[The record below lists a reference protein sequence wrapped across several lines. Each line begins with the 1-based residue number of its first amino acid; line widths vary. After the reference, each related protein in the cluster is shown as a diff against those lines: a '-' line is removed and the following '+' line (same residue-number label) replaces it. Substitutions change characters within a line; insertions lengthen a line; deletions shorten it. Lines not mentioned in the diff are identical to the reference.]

1 MVFVSLTI
9 CDYVSAMFMQF
20 RFQLPDGALKI
31 VCFSTAK
38 SAELKRQLRFGLD
51 RILKF
56 LLSFFVFF
64 YSLLISSSFFFLEEW
79 FHAFLGRL
87 LLPSENRHSKEKPAH
102 CFFFLLLFLFHISS
116 FIPFFFPSFFSFI
129 LSRPISFPGV
139 VVLSSLNRRNK
150 SFVS

>member
-64 YSLLISSSFFFLEEW
+64 YYLLISSSFFFWKSGSTHFWADCYCPRKIGIQRKSRPIVFSFFSYSFSISRHL
-79 FHAFLGRL
+79 FL
-87 LLPSENRHSKEKPAH
+87 
-102 CFFFLLLFLFHISS
+102 FFFLL
-116 FIPFFFPSFFSFI
+116 FFFLHSFSPHFFSG
-129 LSRPISFPGV
+129 SCCSFEPE
-139 VVLSSLNRRNK
+139 
-150 SFVS
+150 